1 MMSFKT
7 ITFELSEEQI
17 KDRLEL
23 AKTLAKESEIIAFC
37 EAYNCPF
44 DILEAHASRF
54 KTWLQDKRKAESYTY
69 DDLIDNPEKGA
80 YLNLVYDSETNILEQ
95 IYTQVP
101 LVSQI
106 KDDLYYLEQY
116 QIFDL
121 GLNLRNAHFD
131 HLDLSNESANYLRIL
146 LELKSFIDNKD
157 LGHYLYGDL
166 GVGKSYLAACV
177 ANDFAKAGKRVAF
190 VHVPS
195 LFNRL
200 KQLFNNSSE
209 MEFVLN
215 VLRKVP
221 LLVLD
226 DLGSESITSWSRDEI
241 LLSVMNDRLEN
252 QRKTIIT
259 SNTTP
264 EILLNLYSL
273 DSKGNEDKI
282 RAARFVD
289 RVKALTKPYELKG
302 KNRRKRL

>member
-1 MMSFKT
+1 MSFKT

-54 KTWLQDKRKAESYTY
+54 KTWLQDKREAESYAY
-69 DDLIDNPEKGA
+69 D
-80 YLNLVYDSETNILEQ
+80 
-95 IYTQVP
+95 
-101 LVSQI
+101 
-106 KDDLYYLEQY
+106 LEQY

-195 LFNRL
+195 LFNCL
-200 KQLFNNSSE
+200 
-209 MEFVLN
+209 
-215 VLRKVP
+215 
-221 LLVLD
+221 
-226 DLGSESITSWSRDEI
+226 
-241 LLSVMNDRLEN
+241 
-252 QRKTIIT
+252 II
-259 SNTTP
+259 
-264 EILLNLYSL
+264 
-273 DSKGNEDKI
+273 
-282 RAARFVD
+282 
-289 RVKALTKPYELKG
+289 RVKWSLF
-302 KNRRKRL
+302 